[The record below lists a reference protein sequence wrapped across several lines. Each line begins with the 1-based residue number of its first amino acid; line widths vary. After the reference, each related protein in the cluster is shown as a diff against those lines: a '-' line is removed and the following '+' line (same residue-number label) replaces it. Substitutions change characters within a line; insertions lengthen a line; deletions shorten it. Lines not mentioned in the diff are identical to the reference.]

1 MDQISATFYCSL
13 SNEWCM
19 ACMDCFYSLSL
30 SLVCSL
36 SLSLSSAPSLSLL
49 CSLLSL
55 SLSCS
60 LSPPL
65 SLSLSSA
72 PYSHCLDISSFHC
85 LDESS
90 SIYMVVHCFL
100 ALFLSQGPDI
110 QTVLANPTVRFFG
123 SCMDFSW
130 QSRTTVLQTV
140 LAIRTMRFFGSYFPG
155 FAWIFHGKAGHCF
168 ANSISY

>member
-1 MDQISATFYCSL
+1 MVHGVHGLLLLSL
-13 SNEWCM
+13 SLSCLL
-19 ACMDCFYSLSL
+19 SLSL

-36 SLSLSSAPSLSLL
+36 SLSLMFSP
-49 CSLLSL
+49 LSL

-123 SCMDFSW
+123 SCMDFFMTK
-130 QSRTTVLQTV
+130 QD
-140 LAIRTMRFFGSYFPG
+140 
-155 FAWIFHGKAGHCF
+155 HCF
-168 ANSISY
+168 TNSISYPNNEIFRVLFSGFCMDFSR

>member
-1 MDQISATFYCSL
+1 MSSWIRFLPLFTAPSPTNGAWRAWTAST
-13 SNEWCM
+13 
-19 ACMDCFYSLSL
+19 LSL
-30 SLVCSL
+30 SLVCS
-36 SLSLSSAPSLSLL
+36 
-49 CSLLSL
+49 
-55 SLSCS
+55 
-60 LSPPL
+60 L

-123 SCMDFSW
+123 SCMDFFMTK
-130 QSRTTVLQTV
+130 QD
-140 LAIRTMRFFGSYFPG
+140 
-155 FAWIFHGKAGHCF
+155 HCF
-168 ANSISY
+168 TNSISYPNNEIFRVLFSGFCMDFSR